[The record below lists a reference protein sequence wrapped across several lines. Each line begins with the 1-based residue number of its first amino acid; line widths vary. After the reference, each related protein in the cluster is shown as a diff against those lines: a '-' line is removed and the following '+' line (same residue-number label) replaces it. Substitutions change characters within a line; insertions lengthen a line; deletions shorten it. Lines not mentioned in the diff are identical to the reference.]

1 MDVDQKINVFHSLD
15 SKSTCIAMIKS
26 CTFGIAILTLISLIV
41 GLFFQELII
50 ETSIGFII
58 DFSLYAFLLFA
69 VFRWHSRIAASCL
82 LLLSTYSVY
91 LTFMVLAGVEI
102 GGSNLLISLASFW
115 LSLRCTEATVK
126 LNKPNKKNT

>member
-1 MDVDQKINVFHSLD
+1 
-15 SKSTCIAMIKS
+15 
-26 CTFGIAILTLISLIV
+26 
-41 GLFFQELII
+41 
-50 ETSIGFII
+50 
-58 DFSLYAFLLFA
+58 
-69 VFRWHSRIAASCL
+69 RWHSRIAASCL